1 MNSIRPL
8 ITISIL
14 IAAGVFLYT
23 KINENP
29 AHLVP
34 EVNDVA
40 QNTSPGVPPLATAP
54 GGAANGPES
63 LTPSPAWNG
72 ATSSPGGAAP
82 QWPASDPS
90 KTCPV
95 PQLPGGTASSG
106 PPSTTNPATSSST
119 AISPDSL
126 SLPEVPK
133 IPDLPSFPTTPEVS
147 TSPTAPSGLANNPP
161 TVSPLSLNPASAQSS
176 IKGDDAKTTSG
187 QNSSLGAPASIGAP
201 ATAANS
207 GGDERYGSTSTP
219 VDVPS
224 RVPAT
229 PAFPSTSAAPAS
241 FATAWPVIQ
250 AALAQQELGKAHQ
263 MLTEWYGNSTLSPV
277 ESEQVQS
284 LLNQLAGTVVY
295 SNQSCLE
302 PPYVVRAGD
311 TLESIAK
318 QYDVP
323 WQLLA
328 KINGIPAADL
338 VQPGQQL
345 KVIHGPFSAAVDL
358 GKGQMT
364 LLVDG
369 RYAGRFSITAEPN
382 AAATEGQWSVE
393 QKLSAPSTSG
403 TGATSSVYAVGPAT
417 VDHVLVLKTDSS
429 PGGEISIT
437 SGPASP
443 SAPVAAAPP
452 AFRLAPRDA
461 DEVADILS
469 VGSRVT
475 IKR

>member
-1 MNSIRPL
+1 MSSIRPL

-34 EVNDVA
+34 DANEAA
-40 QNTSPGVPPLATAP
+40 QDASGVPPLTPPIASSAP
-54 GGAANGPES
+54 NGPAS
-63 LTPSPAWNG
+63 LTPGPAWNG
-72 ATSSPGGAAP
+72 TANSTGESAP
-82 QWPASDPS
+82 KWSNADAE

-95 PQLPGGTASSG
+95 PAPLAGAPASGSSMSAPG
-106 PPSTTNPATSSST
+106 ST
-119 AISPDSL
+119 AAAPAAITPDSL

-133 IPDLPSFPTTPEVS
+133 IPDMPLLPAAPEASNTPS
-147 TSPTAPSGLANNPP
+147 APSNPP
-161 TVSPLSLNPASAQSS
+161 TVTPLTLNPPVSTAAS
-176 IKGDDAKTTSG
+176 
-187 QNSSLGAPASIGAP
+187 P
-201 ATAANS
+201 ATATPAAK
-207 GGDERYGSTSTP
+207 DDDRYGSISSAPNSTP
-219 VDVPS
+219 AL
-224 RVPAT
+224 PAAT
-229 PAFPSTSAAPAS
+229 AAAPAPQPTAPAPKT
-241 FATAWPVIQ
+241 FASEWPVIQ

-263 MLTEWYGNSTLSPV
+263 MLTQWYGDSTLSPQ

-295 SNQSCLE
+295 SNQSCLV
-302 PPYVVRAGD
+302 PPYVVRSGD

-328 KINGIPAADL
+328 KINGIPASDL

-358 GKGQMT
+358 SKGQMVLT
-364 LLVDG
+364 VDG
-369 RYAGRFSITAEPN
+369 RYAGRFSVTPEAN
-382 AAATEGQWSVE
+382 AATSEGQWTVA
-393 QKLSAPSTSG
+393 QKVATPSTSAA
-403 TGATSSVYAVGPAT
+403 GASGSVYAVGPAA
-417 VDHVLVLKTDSS
+417 VDHVLLLKKDSPAGS
-429 PGGEISIT
+429 EISIT
-437 SGPASP
+437 SGPTSP
-443 SAPVAAAPP
+443 AAPTAAAPP

-475 IKR
+475 IKK

>member
-14 IAAGVFLYT
+14 IAVGVFLYT

-34 EVNDVA
+34 DANDAA
-40 QNTSPGVPPLATAP
+40 QSASGVPPLTTP
-54 GGAANGPES
+54 MPVANGPAS

-72 ATSSPGGAAP
+72 DMASSGTAP
-82 QWPASDPS
+82 QWPSSSADAS

-95 PQLPGGTASSG
+95 PPPLTGGSTSSSPSSIAG
-106 PPSTTNPATSSST
+106 PPASSST
-119 AISPDSL
+119 AITPDSL

-133 IPDLPSFPTTPEVS
+133 IPDLPPFPSASEAS
-147 TSPTAPSGLANNPP
+147 SAPTAASNPLQAPP
-161 TVSPLSLNPASAQSS
+161 TVSPLSLNSASTVTSPTKADAAKTASGAAPPMGGASPASTPPAAAASS
-176 IKGDDAKTTSG
+176 NDD
-187 QNSSLGAPASIGAP
+187 
-201 ATAANS
+201 
-207 GGDERYGSTSTP
+207 DRYGS
-219 VDVPS
+219 
-224 RVPAT
+224 A
-229 PAFPSTSAAPAS
+229 SAAIGASSPSPASSPAS
-241 FATAWPVIQ
+241 FDAEWPVIQ

-263 MLTEWYGNSTLSPV
+263 MLTHWYGSSSLSPA
-277 ESEQVQS
+277 EAEQVQS

-318 QYDVP
+318 QYEVP

-328 KINGIPAADL
+328 KINGIPAANL

-345 KVIHGPFSAAVDL
+345 KVIRGPFSATVDL
-358 GKGQMT
+358 GKSQMT

-369 RYAGRFSITAEPN
+369 RYAGRFPIMAEPS
-382 AAATEGQWSVE
+382 AAACEGQWFVE
-393 QKLSAPSTSG
+393 QKLSAPSTSAA
-403 TGATSSVYAVGPAT
+403 GAASSVYAVASPAP
-417 VDHVLVLKTDSS
+417 VDHVLVLLKGSS

-437 SGPASP
+437 SGPSSP

-452 AFRLAPRDA
+452 AFHLAPGDA

-469 VGSRVT
+469 VGSQLT
-475 IKR
+475 IKK